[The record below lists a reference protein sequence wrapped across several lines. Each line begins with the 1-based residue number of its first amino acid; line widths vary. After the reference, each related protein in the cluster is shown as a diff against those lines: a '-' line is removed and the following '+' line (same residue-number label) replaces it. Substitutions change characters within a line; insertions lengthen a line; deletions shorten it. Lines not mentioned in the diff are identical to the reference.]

1 MESKGIEVEIPDQS
15 DVVPS
20 NILKGKKKNVDS
32 LIDKLP
38 TCSPDYTP
46 LIIPNRPPMPHAEL
60 RRKRQTPYSLFQ
72 LFVPLF
78 LLQIISDHTNLKA
91 RLERVE
97 ESKQQRSWHATTAS
111 EIGAFI
117 GVLLYMGVAAM
128 PRVPDYWNIDSKRPI
143 HGLILGSLSRIR
155 WEQIKRSLKISN
167 PSDDENFDTR
177 GPDW

>member
-1 MESKGIEVEIPDQS
+1 M
-15 DVVPS
+15 VPS

-72 LFVPLF
+72 LFVPFF

-155 WEQIKRSLKISN
+155 WEQIKRYLKISN